1 MIIPA
6 DPEIVPCSTND
17 EVVEVNE
24 EELPRSSSDET
35 NQNQPIRTE
44 LESTASSEPP
54 SNKWKTPIR
63 DETVIVLNKQQ
74 IFNEILVFVSTLFLL
89 FAQRP
94 IFENSRNSRLE
105 KNESKNFFFQNF

>member
-1 MIIPA
+1 MTIPA

-44 LESTASSEPP
+44 LQIGQSGASSEQP
-54 SNKWKTPIR
+54 SNK
-63 DETVIVLNKQQ
+63 
-74 IFNEILVFVSTLFLL
+74 
-89 FAQRP
+89 
-94 IFENSRNSRLE
+94 
-105 KNESKNFFFQNF
+105 